1 VISSGPLRIDR
12 ARRAVQ
18 MNGRPVD
25 LRKKE
30 FDLLITL
37 ACAPGRVYT
46 HLELL
51 ADVWG
56 STEEWQAR
64 ATITEHVRRI
74 RQKIED
80 DPEHPTI
87 IETVRGVGYRF
98 GPPADSDDGS

>member
-1 VISSGPLRIDR
+1 
-12 ARRAVQ
+12 

-30 FDLLITL
+30 FDLLVTL
-37 ACAPGRVYT
+37 ACEPGRVYT
-46 HLELL
+46 HVELL

-80 DPEHPTI
+80 DPEHPSI
-87 IETVRGVGYRF
+87 IQTVRGVGYQF
-98 GPPADSDDGS
+98 GLPTISDNDS